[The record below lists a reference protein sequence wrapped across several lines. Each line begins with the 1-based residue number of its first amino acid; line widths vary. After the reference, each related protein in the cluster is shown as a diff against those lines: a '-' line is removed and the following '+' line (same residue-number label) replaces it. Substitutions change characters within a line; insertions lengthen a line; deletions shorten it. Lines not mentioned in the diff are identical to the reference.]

1 MDMDKPRKG
10 TTNSTFSNMG
20 NVKEHVKEHVK
31 IKDRLK
37 NEKFCRRDK
46 F

>member
-1 MDMDKPRKG
+1 MDKPRKG

-20 NVKEHVKEHVK
+20 NVKKEHVK